1 MAAIGAYAE
10 KAMLDWVLG
19 GATPTRPAS
28 WGVGLSVGTPT
39 SVSGSEIA
47 TGSGYTRQVVAFA
60 AAASPAGS
68 ASNTGAMTFGPFS
81 TGCTVQALQVWDTT
95 AATAGNMLWYGLLAT
110 ARTLGAGDSLV
121 INAGALTITLS

>member
-1 MAAIGAYAE
+1 MAAISAYAE

-19 GATPTRPAS
+19 GATPTRPAA
-28 WGVGLSVGTPT
+28 WAIGLSVGTPS
-39 SVSGSEIA
+39 SVSASEIA
-47 TGSGYTRQVVAFA
+47 TGSGYTRQGVTFP

-68 ASNTGAMTFGPFS
+68 ASNSLAATFGPFS
-81 TGCTVQALQVWDTT
+81 TGCTVQGVHVWDTS

-121 INAGALTITLS
+121 INAGALTITLA